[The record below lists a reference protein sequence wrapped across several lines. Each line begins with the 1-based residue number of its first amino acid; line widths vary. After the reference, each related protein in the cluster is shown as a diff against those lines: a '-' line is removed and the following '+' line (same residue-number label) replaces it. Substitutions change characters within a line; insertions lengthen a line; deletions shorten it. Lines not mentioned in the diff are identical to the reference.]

1 MDNKKG
7 SYESLKLILKDQPR
21 YRLKQVQEAL
31 FDEKINS
38 WNQVLTLPGT
48 LREKLTESIPWMSL
62 SASEIQEDHQ
72 EGVFKALL
80 KLQSG
85 SNIES
90 VLMKNKKG
98 VWTLC
103 LSAQVGC
110 AMGCAF
116 CATGAMGWKED
127 LSTEEI
133 IDQYRFWKHWMKENK
148 IEPSRISNL
157 VFMGMG
163 EPLANYKNIKESL
176 NLLLDNTDI
185 GPLHITVSTVGVIP
199 MLNQILDDNDWP
211 NVRIAISL
219 HSADSETRKSIIKSS
234 YDNFHQE
241 LLDWSREYEKVL
253 GNRRHHITLEYLL
266 LGGIT
271 DTPEQAQ
278 KLARFANKIS
288 NVKVNLIPFN
298 TTPNS
303 PFHSTNE
310 ETVEKFLQTLTQHG
324 VKATVRRS
332 KGQNIDAA
340 CGQLAT
346 KNSK

>member
-1 MDNKKG
+1 MSNKKG
-7 SYESLKLILKDQPR
+7 SYESLKLILKDEPR
-21 YRLKQVQEAL
+21 YRLKQAQEAL
-31 FDEKINS
+31 FDEKITS
-38 WNQVLTLPGT
+38 WDQVLTLPGV
-48 LREKLTESIPWMSL
+48 LREKLNNSIPWISL
-62 SASEIQEDHQ
+62 SANKIQEDSH

-98 VWTLC
+98 AWTLC
-103 LSAQVGC
+103 LSVQVGC

-116 CATGAMGWKED
+116 CATGAMGWQED

-133 IDQYRFWKHWMKENK
+133 IDQYRFWKHWMRENN

-163 EPLANYKNIKESL
+163 EPLANYENIKESL
-176 NLLLDNTDI
+176 SLLLDNTEI
-185 GPLHITVSTVGVIP
+185 GPLHITVSTVGVMP
-199 MLNQILDDNDWP
+199 MLNKILDDPDWS

-219 HSADSETRKSIIKSS
+219 HSADPETRKSIIKSS

-241 LLDWSREYEKVL
+241 LLDWSRKYEETL

-271 DTPEQAQ
+271 DTPDQAQ
-278 KLARFANKIS
+278 KLVRFANKIA

-298 TTPNS
+298 ATPNS

-310 ETVEKFLQTLTQHG
+310 ETVENFLKTLTQHG

-346 KNSK
+346 KLS